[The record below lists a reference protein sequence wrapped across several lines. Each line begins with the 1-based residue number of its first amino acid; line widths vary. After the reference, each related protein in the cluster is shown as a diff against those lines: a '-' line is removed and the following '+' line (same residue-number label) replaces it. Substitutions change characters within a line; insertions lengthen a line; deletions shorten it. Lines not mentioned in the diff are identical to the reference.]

1 MFAEPAWHIASQVW
15 LNKNPLR
22 NTAVVSNHCC
32 TAVGRGGP
40 AAGSTP
46 PDSKPKCGG
55 KPLPCPSAPG
65 ARQARGRAPVVPAML
80 LIKLAG
86 GKDGK
91 KYDRV
96 VVPVWEPAN
105 SSSSKIMQKLY
116 LCFLLMTAWRGCWC
130 DSEEQVG
137 CAFESSYKMRSVFCS
152 CSLMSLFLRHLVA

>member
-22 NTAVVSNHCC
+22 NTAVVSNHCAAQQQGE
-32 TAVGRGGP
+32 AV
-40 AAGSTP
+40 
-46 PDSKPKCGG
+46 
-55 KPLPCPSAPG
+55 LLPG
-65 ARQARGRAPVVPAML
+65 APLQTASQSVGESPFLALRPLGLAKHMAPVVPAML

-91 KYDRV
+91 KYER

-105 SSSSKIMQKLY
+105 SSSTKITQKLY
-116 LCFLLMTAWRGCWC
+116 NCFLLMTAWRGCWC

-137 CAFESSYKMRSVFCS
+137 CA
-152 CSLMSLFLRHLVA
+152 LRAVTK